1 VAPTATI
8 GLAAL
13 VTALAAA
20 CGGAQRP
27 AVIGYAF
34 QTSGA
39 PNVAVARDEVASWP
53 PGGRTVLFVFDSVAA
68 GEPADVEIERAQ
80 RLVAVPGIVG
90 VVGHAGSRGTL
101 AGAPVYNEAG
111 VPHVA
116 PTSTSLLLRRAG
128 PWTFSL
134 APDDSTEGAFIAEF
148 VVASLGARAVSVFY
162 ANDEYG
168 EGLRDGVRA
177 HLLPRGVTLLNEV
190 SFGPRSDVAP
200 LVDAALRRGRP
211 DAVISAG
218 RWAETAA
225 LARQMAVRVPGIRV
239 VAGDGAMFL
248 PRLAD
253 SAGPAAAALYVVDF
267 WVPDPADSAS
277 RAFVDRYRRVTGADP
292 LGPQAMSHDAL
303 MLLARAVR
311 DVGADR
317 GAVRRYLESLGRERP
332 PYPGITGPIS
342 FGPGRRTNLV
352 MTRLVDGH
360 PERVAWP

>member
-1 VAPTATI
+1 VAPTATV

-13 VTALAAA
+13 VTALTTA
-20 CGGAQRP
+20 CGGAQQP
-27 AVIGYAF
+27 AVVGYAF
-34 QTSGA
+34 QISGQ
-39 PNVAVARDEVASWP
+39 PSVAVARDEVASWP
-53 PGGRTVLFVFDSVAA
+53 AGGPEIRFVFDSVAA

-111 VPHVA
+111 LPHVA
-116 PTSTSLLLRRAG
+116 PTSTSRLLRRAG

-162 ANDEYG
+162 VNDEYG

-190 SFGPRSDVAP
+190 SFGPRSDVAV
-200 LVDAALRRGRP
+200 LVEASLRRGRP

-218 RWAETAA
+218 RWGETAA
-225 LARQMAVRVPGIRV
+225 LARHLAARVPGIRV
-239 VAGDGAMFL
+239 VAGDGAMYL
-248 PRLAD
+248 PRLAEA
-253 SAGPAAAALYVVDF
+253 AGPAAAALFVVDF
-267 WVPDPADSAS
+267 WVADSADPAS
-277 RAFVDRYRRVTGADP
+277 REFVERYRRVTGAEP

-311 DVGADR
+311 DVGPGREAIR
-317 GAVRRYLESLGRERP
+317 HYLESLGRERL

-352 MTRLVDGH
+352 MTRLVEGRA
-360 PERVAWP
+360 ERVTWP

>member
-1 VAPTATI
+1 VAPTAAR

-13 VTALAAA
+13 VTALATA
-20 CGGAQRP
+20 CGGAERP

-34 QTSGA
+34 QISGQ
-39 PNVAVARDEVASWP
+39 PSVAVARDEVASWP
-53 PGGRTVLFVFDSVAA
+53 PGGPEIRFVFDSVAA

-80 RLVAVPGIVG
+80 RLVAVPAIVG

-111 VPHVA
+111 LPHVA
-116 PTSTSLLLRRAG
+116 PTSTSRLLRRAG

-134 APDDSTEGAFIAEF
+134 APDDSTEGAFIADF

-162 ANDEYG
+162 VNDEYG

-177 HLLPRGVTLLNEV
+177 HLLTRGVTLLNEV
-190 SFGPRSDVAP
+190 SFGPGSDVAL
-200 LVDAALRRGRP
+200 LVEASLRRGRP

-218 RWAETAA
+218 RWRETAA
-225 LARQMAVRVPGIRV
+225 LARHLSARVPGIRV
-239 VAGDGAMFL
+239 VAGDGAMYL
-248 PRLAD
+248 PGLAEA
-253 SAGPAAAALYVVDF
+253 AGPAAAALYVVDF
-267 WVPDPADSAS
+267 WVSDPADSAS
-277 RAFVDRYRRVTGADP
+277 RQFVERYRRVAGTDP

-317 GAVRRYLESLGRERP
+317 EAIRRYLESLGRERP

-352 MTRLVDGH
+352 MTRLVDGR
-360 PERVAWP
+360 PQRVAWP